1 MKRSAAGWAAPLE
14 QAYVE
19 RIFSAG
25 GEQETQ
31 RGRRR
36 FGLFARRAEQA
47 GERVVSGG
55 GDLQAPYLARVDA
68 RFPVQHRAEDA
79 ACQCVFGG
87 PQGVLRA
94 VWRDDHKARQID
106 AAVCPARAVDAVG
119 RCDEQGPA
127 LFGAHPVECG
137 QQ

>member
-1 MKRSAAGWAAPLE
+1 MGFAPWWHLRRSLEGSRDGKVKRPAAGWAAPLE

-19 RIFSAG
+19 RIFHAG

-36 FGLFARRAEQA
+36 FGLFAGRAEQA

-79 ACQCVFGG
+79 ARQRVFGG
-87 PQGVLRA
+87 RITHDRFPE
-94 VWRDDHKARQID
+94 AR
-106 AAVCPARAVDAVG
+106 
-119 RCDEQGPA
+119 
-127 LFGAHPVECG
+127 
-137 QQ
+137 